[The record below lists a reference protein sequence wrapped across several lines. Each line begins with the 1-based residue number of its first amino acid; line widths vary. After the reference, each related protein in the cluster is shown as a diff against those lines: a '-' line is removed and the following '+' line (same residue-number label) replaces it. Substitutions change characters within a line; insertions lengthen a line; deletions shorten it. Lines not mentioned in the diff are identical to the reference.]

1 MRDRGSPH
9 GEGRAWRGHISTT
22 QMPHKYFLP
31 SSYFFSNINS
41 RILKEAFGEEF
52 VSKMFQGVLPHPCI
66 IFVPSSKSSFL
77 DDCRKS
83 RGDHV
88 VGLVTCSSAPISKQR
103 VSQRTN
109 NKHLLP
115 ASHRVGEKQEQ
126 TRGKKGKSEPQLICQ
141 APQSLLPPG
150 RERESLMSRQLFHLK
165 MWRGRNFQT
174 FPSQDATMTEML
186 WAG

>member
-1 MRDRGSPH
+1 
-9 GEGRAWRGHISTT
+9 
-22 QMPHKYFLP
+22 
-31 SSYFFSNINS
+31 
-41 RILKEAFGEEF
+41 
-52 VSKMFQGVLPHPCI
+52 MFQDYLPHPCTI
-66 IFVPSSKSSFL
+66 CVPSSKSSFL

-115 ASHRVGEKQEQ
+115 SSHRVGEKQEQ
-126 TRGKKGKSEPQLICQ
+126 TRGKKGKSETQLICQ

-150 RERESLMSRQLFHLK
+150 RERESLLSRQLSHLK
-165 MWRGRNFQT
+165 KWGGQNFQT
-174 FPSQDATMTEML
+174 FPSQDVTRTKFSNFPVSRCDEDGDVL
-186 WAG
+186 GWL

>member
-9 GEGRAWRGHISTT
+9 GEGRAWRGHISAT
-22 QMPHKYFLP
+22 QMPHKYVLP
-31 SSYFFSNINS
+31 SSYFSQIS
-41 RILKEAFGEEF
+41 TPE
-52 VSKMFQGVLPHPCI
+52 SKRKLLGRNLFRKCFKLFWPIPALYG
-66 IFVPSSKSSFL
+66 FPSSKSSFL

-115 ASHRVGEKQEQ
+115 SSHRVGEKQEQ

-150 RERESLMSRQLFHLK
+150 RERESLLSRQLSRLK
-165 MWRGRNFQT
+165 MWGGQNFQT
-174 FPSQDATMTEML
+174 FKSQDATRTEML

>member
-1 MRDRGSPH
+1 MRDKGSPH
-9 GEGRAWRGHISTT
+9 GEGRAWRGHISAT
-22 QMPHKYFLP
+22 QMPHKYVLP
-31 SSYFFSNINS
+31 SSYFSQIS
-41 RILKEAFGEEF
+41 TTE
-52 VSKMFQGVLPHPCI
+52 SKRKLFTHPCTI
-66 IFVPSSKSSFL
+66 CVPSSRSSFL

-115 ASHRVGEKQEQ
+115 SSHRVGEKQEQ

-150 RERESLMSRQLFHLK
+150 RERESLMSRQLSHLK
-165 MWRGRNFQT
+165 M
-174 FPSQDATMTEML
+174 
-186 WAG
+186 

>member
-1 MRDRGSPH
+1 MGKGVLGGATYQLHKCLTNISSPPH
-9 GEGRAWRGHISTT
+9 IFSQIST
-22 QMPHKYFLP
+22 QNLKGSFWGGICLE
-31 SSYFFSNINS
+31 NVS
-41 RILKEAFGEEF
+41 RCFT
-52 VSKMFQGVLPHPCI
+52 HPCTI
-66 IFVPSSKSSFL
+66 CVPSSRSSFL

-115 ASHRVGEKQEQ
+115 SSHRVGEKQEQ
-126 TRGKKGKSEPQLICQ
+126 TRGKKGKSETQLICQ

-150 RERESLMSRQLFHLK
+150 RERESLLSRQLSHLK
-165 MWRGRNFQT
+165 M
-174 FPSQDATMTEML
+174 
-186 WAG
+186 

>member
-1 MRDRGSPH
+1 
-9 GEGRAWRGHISTT
+9 
-22 QMPHKYFLP
+22 
-31 SSYFFSNINS
+31 
-41 RILKEAFGEEF
+41 
-52 VSKMFQGVLPHPCI
+52 MFQGVLPHPFTIC
-66 IFVPSSKSSFL
+66 VRKSRSSFL

-115 ASHRVGEKQEQ
+115 SSHRVGEKQEQ

-141 APQSLLPPG
+141 APSLCCLLGG
-150 RERESLMSRQLFHLK
+150 RGSRSCHVNFPISRCDEDKIFKLSRLK
-165 MWRGRNFQT
+165 MRRGRRCCGLVRRKDMCHNL
-174 FPSQDATMTEML
+174 SQIKILRFAPML
-186 WAG
+186 

>member
-1 MRDRGSPH
+1 MGKGVLGGATYQLHKCLTNMSSPPH
-9 GEGRAWRGHISTT
+9 IFLKYQLQNLKGR
-22 QMPHKYFLP
+22 
-31 SSYFFSNINS
+31 
-41 RILKEAFGEEF
+41 EEF
-52 VSKMFQGVLPHPCI
+52 VQKMFQAVLTHPCTI
-66 IFVPSSKSSFL
+66 CVPSSRSSFL

-115 ASHRVGEKQEQ
+115 SSHRVGEKQEQ
-126 TRGKKGKSEPQLICQ
+126 TRGKKGKSETQLICQ

-150 RERESLMSRQLFHLK
+150 RERESLLSRQLSRLK
-165 MWRGRNFQT
+165 M
-174 FPSQDATMTEML
+174 
-186 WAG
+186 